1 MPHQNDQNAAR
12 LREMAA
18 YEQSKAEEW
27 GRLSTSLVPPCGYSH
42 RGCAK
47 ASEKCSAK
55 AAALL
60 AGAEALEAV
69 EVAKAALRE
78 IAADMDCGCVPC
90 RGQCRSESA
99 LAIELEGRQD
109 VATAALARLEGK

>member
-1 MPHQNDQNAAR
+1 MNNQHAAR
-12 LREMAA
+12 LRELAQ
-18 YEQSKAEEW
+18 EQLDTAKT
-27 GRLSTSLVPPCGYSH
+27 LTPMYSSGLIATC
-42 RGCAK
+42 RAD
-47 ASEKCSAK
+47 

-69 EVAKAALRE
+69 EVAKAALKK
-78 IAADMDCGCVPC
+78 IAAGIDCGCVAC
-90 RGQCRSESA
+90 MGKCRSESV